1 VTRLWIHNLELFVL
15 RNNISFLNFIVLW
28 WDLNDKSD
36 KKNIQ
41 LKSYIDLKY
50 VKLSS
55 IRKLINNSYLTDN
68 QNNQKL
74 IIYLPTRFLN

>member
-1 VTRLWIHNLELFVL
+1 MTRLWIHNLELFVL

>member
-1 VTRLWIHNLELFVL
+1 MTRLWIHNLELFVL

-55 IRKLINNSYLTDN
+55 VRKLINNSYLTDN